1 MTMKREFVCVAALF
15 ACVTAFAVVI
25 DGSYHIV
32 IPDKN
37 EVGVGKYVHQ
47 AGRELS
53 AALKEG
59 AGLEL
64 KVLRQCNHKKGK
76 AIFLGAD
83 AAEKAGVLPA
93 DLSGFANMIV
103 EKDGN
108 IYLFGRDVQRRFA
121 DKSPTWFILR
131 GSR

>member
-15 ACVTAFAVVI
+15 AGVTAFAAVI

-32 IPDKN
+32 IPD
-37 EVGVGKYVHQ
+37 EIDAGVGKYVHQ
-47 AGRELS
+47 AGRELA

-64 KVLRQCNHKKGK
+64 KVLRQCNHTKGK

-93 DLSGFANMIV
+93 DLGGFAHMIV
-103 EKDGN
+103 EK
-108 IYLFGRDVQRRFA
+108 
-121 DKSPTWFILR
+121 
-131 GSR
+131 